1 MADRFSSEFDV
12 ERRQGEVS
20 MYVDMTPA
28 TVLEEN
34 LMGGYSRTTK
44 PVGQDAPT
52 GVNPNGSSSRGTT
65 DAIAA
70 TKLGLPAFNKR

>member
-20 MYVDMTPA
+20 MYVDMTPS
-28 TVLEEN
+28 TVLEVN

-44 PVGQDAPT
+44 PVGQAPADGINT
-52 GVNPNGSSSRGTT
+52 NGSASRGTT

-70 TKLGLPAFNKR
+70 AKLGLPVVNKR

>member
-12 ERRQGEVS
+12 ERRKGEVS
-20 MYVDMTPA
+20 MYVDMTPS
-28 TVLEEN
+28 TVLEVN

-44 PVGQDAPT
+44 PVGQAPADGINT
-52 GVNPNGSSSRGTT
+52 NGSASRGTT

-70 TKLGLPAFNKR
+70 AKLGLPVVNKR

>member
-20 MYVDMTPA
+20 MYVDMTPS

-34 LMGGYSRTTK
+34 MNGGYGRITK
-44 PVGQDAPT
+44 PVGQKPAEGINT
-52 GVNPNGSSSRGTT
+52 NGSASRGTT
-65 DAIAA
+65 DAVAA
-70 TKLGLPAFNKR
+70 KKLGLPAINKR